1 MKKIAIVLLLLCCT
15 QYMAAQK
22 MTDDQVIEY
31 VMEAQDKGLSQQDIA
46 KDLLRRGVT
55 MDQVNRI
62 KRKMEN
68 QNKNGVGST
77 LTEKMRTRTAPKKN
91 GAIELQSDK
100 DAVKNMKTSER
111 ETMLGDEIG
120 FLFPDSTMMYMMQ
133 ESKKKFMI
141 KTLDLLLQQMVY
153 LLMMM

>member
-1 MKKIAIVLLLLCCT
+1 MVVVEGL
-15 QYMAAQK
+15 
-22 MTDDQVIEY
+22 
-31 VMEAQDKGLSQQDIA
+31 VMSERHKEGILQAF
-46 KDLLRRGVT
+46 
-55 MDQVNRI
+55 
-62 KRKMEN
+62 
-68 QNKNGVGST
+68 KNGVGST

-133 ESKKKFMI
+133 ESKKKYTI
-141 KTLDLLLQQMVY
+141 KTSASLLLQTAF
-153 LLMMM
+153 